1 MGPPNPGI
9 SGNLYQVHC
18 YDLWVVNCGIGLFF
32 PSSMTLLLEVESD
45 ELLVALES
53 GIKVHVAT
61 FISDLVL
68 RRDYNAALA
77 PKRCQ

>member
-1 MGPPNPGI
+1 MWPPNPGI

-18 YDLWVVNCGIGLFF
+18 YDLWVVNWGIGLFS

-53 GIKVHVAT
+53 SIKVRVAT
-61 FISDLVL
+61 FINDVVL
-68 RRDYNAALA
+68 RHDYNAALA
-77 PKRCQ
+77 LKCC